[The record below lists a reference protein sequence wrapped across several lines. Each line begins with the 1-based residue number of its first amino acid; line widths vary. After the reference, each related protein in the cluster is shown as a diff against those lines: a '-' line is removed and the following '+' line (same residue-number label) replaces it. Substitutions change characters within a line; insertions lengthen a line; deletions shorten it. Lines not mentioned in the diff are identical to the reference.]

1 MLQWKI
7 QERTKAIQHHE
18 QMIDI
23 YKKQIQHKLD
33 KMSLTH
39 IYLERAKR
47 ELEILEINSREL
59 LATQPVAGGL

>member
-1 MLQWKI
+1 
-7 QERTKAIQHHE
+7 
-18 QMIDI
+18 MIDI
-23 YKKQIQHKLD
+23 YKKQIQDKLD

-59 LATQPVAGGL
+59 LATQPVAGCH